1 MSYKKSINIII
12 LCPYLVVIFIFIY
25 VNFVEANVHP
35 LWPYPRFEYKIF
47 LTQKLKENYCL
58 ITFDEY
64 FNPKEK
70 IISLEEHGIHKKE
83 KVSITSFHIN
93 CMLDSFIKLSGL
105 LFEEKGVEGWVSKSA
120 FIRKSDLEKLGI
132 SNGGSYTLIEF
143 NDMVNR
149 RISPYTSS
157 SEDIL
162 IVKIDPFYIDSF
174 WDFMYTWIDLQPKIY
189 KDNFNNMNLKEIVA
203 MFLKTKKNIVSP
215 KEIEHLY
222 KDLNVENVI
231 TFTDIKNKMV
241 LIKFSTEK
249 DKEINMNIIK
259 KKPIYD
265 FLNEFVEAD
274 YIADLDIK
282 NNYVTLTKIKEA
294 YIELTGQQ
302 PSSSQSLLLNLWFK
316 IKCFFLRLIGKAC

>member
-1 MSYKKSINIII
+1 
-12 LCPYLVVIFIFIY
+12 
-25 VNFVEANVHP
+25 VNFVKADVSP
-35 LWPYPRFEYKIF
+35 LWPYPRLEYKIF
-47 LTQKLKENYCL
+47 LTQKLRENYCL
-58 ITFDEY
+58 ITFDSY
-64 FNPKEK
+64 FKPKEK
-70 IISLEEHGIHKKE
+70 IISLEEHGMHKKE

-93 CMLDSFIKLSGL
+93 CSLDSFIKLSGV
-105 LFEEKGVEGWVSKSA
+105 LFEEKDVERWVSASAA

-132 SNGGSYTLIEF
+132 SKGGSYTLIAF
-143 NDMVNR
+143 NDMVSKK
-149 RISPYTSS
+149 ISPYTSP

-162 IVKIDPFYIDSF
+162 IVKIGPFYIDSF

-203 MFLKTKKNIVSP
+203 TFLKTKKNIVSP

-222 KDLNVENVI
+222 KDLNMENVI
-231 TFTDIKNKMV
+231 TFADIKNKIV

-259 KKPIYD
+259 KKPLYD
-265 FLNEFVEAD
+265 FLNEFVEVN
-274 YIADLDIK
+274 YVADLDIK

-294 YIELTGQQ
+294 YIELTEQQ
-302 PSSSQSLLLNLWFK
+302 PTSSQSLLLNLWLK